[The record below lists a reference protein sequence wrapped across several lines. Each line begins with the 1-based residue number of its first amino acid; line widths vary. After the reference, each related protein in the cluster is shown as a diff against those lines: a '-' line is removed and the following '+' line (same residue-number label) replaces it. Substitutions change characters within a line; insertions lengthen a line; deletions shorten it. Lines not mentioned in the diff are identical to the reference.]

1 MSVKNFN
8 DTPWSLWTKST
19 SDGFFRKDYGNRN
32 KKQLVPAVVSFA
44 KQGTETETTY
54 EQLMGLVAP
63 RGRRRPKFSLQKK
76 KWDVVAHRKA
86 CCWNFE
92 SNFPGFHRLKKRVFS
107 RRSVGDLTNLRSG
120 SQTFDKCMCHVC
132 HDVCGVC
139 VEDWQGGHSEDKS
152 NCRFKLT
159 LYSFSFSSLSSA
171 MSISNSNCSSAT
183 CG

>member
-1 MSVKNFN
+1 MGFSV
-8 DTPWSLWTKST
+8 
-19 SDGFFRKDYGNRN
+19 RI
-32 KKQLVPAVVSFA
+32 
-44 KQGTETETTY
+44 TETETTCSRSGVLC
-54 EQLMGLVAP
+54 ETGNRNRNNLWTTDGP
-63 RGRRRPKFSLQKK
+63 GRPARPAVGGQNSACKK

-86 CCWNFE
+86 CCWNFGL
-92 SNFPGFHRLKKRVFS
+92 NFPGFHRLKKRVFS

-159 LYSFSFSSLSSA
+159 HYSFSFSSLSSA